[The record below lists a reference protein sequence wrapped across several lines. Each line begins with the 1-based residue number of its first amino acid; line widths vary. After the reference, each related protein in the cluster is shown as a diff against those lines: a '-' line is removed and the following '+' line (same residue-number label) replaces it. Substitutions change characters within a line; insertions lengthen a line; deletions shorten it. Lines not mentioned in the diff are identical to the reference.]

1 MNKRTNDPVQTA
13 EKRRFFNGKIKDFL
27 VLSGLA
33 LVLMLAAW
41 QIFGDE
47 STDKS
52 VSVAATATETKV
64 SRLLE
69 EIEGVGKSSVIVY
82 EDEEGVKSVVVVC
95 EGANDLRVVMDVRE
109 AVAAA
114 LGTEQKA
121 VKIYLKKE

>member
-1 MNKRTNDPVQTA
+1 MNKRTNESVQT
-13 EKRRFFNGKIKDFL
+13 EVKRKFFNGRIKDFL
-27 VLSGLA
+27 LLAGLA

-41 QIFGDE
+41 QIFDDDGE
-47 STDKS
+47 KRGT
-52 VSVAATATETKV
+52 VAATERETKV
-64 SRLLE
+64 MRLLE
-69 EIEGVGKSSVIVY
+69 EIDGVGEASVIVC

-109 AVAAA
+109 AVSAA